1 MEPRP
6 GEIKIDAEDRAA
18 HEPSG
23 STRGGAG
30 RGGTS
35 RNAGHKRTRSMLA
48 RYSRFVGLMKVTLP
62 AVAAALLG
70 LVVIWPKVAPRDD
83 IFRAAFADFNIKTVD
98 TQAMVN
104 PHYYGTDNQNVP
116 FSVTANYATQVDPQ
130 NNVMSLD
137 TPVADFTRK
146 DGTGVILNA
155 DSGLF
160 RQKDEILDLL
170 GHVDLYQDNGFEMH
184 TNSAR
189 LFVKSGDA
197 SGDEPTQAQGPSGT
211 INGEG
216 FRMQDRG
223 RRVTFTGKCKAVL
236 TMAKSG
242 AKSGPKSGKASTSQA
257 KPSKPKTGK
266 DKS

>member
-6 GEIKIDAEDRAA
+6 GEIKVDAEDRAA

-23 STRGGAG
+23 SARGGAG
-30 RGGTS
+30 RGGIS

-48 RYSRFVGLMKVTLP
+48 RYSRFVGLMKIALP

-83 IFRAAFADFNIKTVD
+83 VFRAAFANFNIKSVD
-98 TQAMVN
+98 TQSMQN
-104 PHYYGTDNQNVP
+104 PHYYGTDNQNTP
-116 FSVTANYATQVDPQ
+116 FSVTANYASQVDVQ

-189 LFVKSGDA
+189 LFVRQGDA
-197 SGDEPTQAQGPSGT
+197 SGDEPTWAQGPSGT
-211 INGEG
+211 LEGEG

-223 RRVTFTGKCKAVL
+223 RHVSFTGKCKAVL

-242 AKSGPKSGKASTSQA
+242 GKSGKSG
-257 KPSKPKTGK
+257 KPKAKTSGK
-266 DKS
+266 DKL